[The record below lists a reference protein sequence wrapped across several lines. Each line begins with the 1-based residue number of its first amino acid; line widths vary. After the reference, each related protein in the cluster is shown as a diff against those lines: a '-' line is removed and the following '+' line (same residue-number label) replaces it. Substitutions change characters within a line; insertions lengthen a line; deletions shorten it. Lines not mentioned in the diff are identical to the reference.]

1 MEIHAFFCYN
11 KVGGSMH
18 KISKFLFS
26 RVVINGI
33 LIILQAFLLFFL
45 FAYLSTASLFVYI
58 LLMLIGALISMA
70 LLNDN
75 LNPSFKIPWL
85 LLLIVFPILGV
96 FLYLLNGKIWIRKK
110 YRKER
115 FEIENYEYQKSK
127 SLEEI
132 KVQDKSIYGQAK
144 YIYDNINSPIYKNT
158 EGTYYSVGEDMF
170 ADMIKD
176 LKSAKKFIF
185 LEYFIIQK
193 GKMWDTILEILLDK
207 KEEGVDVR
215 VIYDD
220 IGCISKLP
228 NNYYKELDK
237 MGIPCISFNRFKP
250 ILSIIYNNRDHRK
263 IMVVDGKIAYTGG
276 LNLADEYINRIS
288 RFGVWKDT
296 AIRVTGEAVRSFV
309 LLFLENWNATDRF
322 PVSYKP
328 FLNSIESV
336 KSSSFILPF
345 GDNPLDSYAVGE
357 FSYMHML
364 QTAQKYVHIITPYLI
379 IDYHM
384 LETLCN
390 TARSGIDVKI
400 IMPGI
405 PDKKMIYLIGRT
417 YYKAL
422 LEAGVKIYEY
432 TPGFPHAK
440 MFLSDDA
447 QAIIGTINLD
457 FRSLYLHFENGV
469 YLYQDKEILEMEKDY
484 QKTLL
489 DCRQVTLASLK
500 KFPVWKTILGKILRV
515 FAPLL

>member
-207 KEEGVDVR
+207 KEE
-215 VIYDD
+215 DD
-220 IGCISKLP
+220 
-228 NNYYKELDK
+228 
-237 MGIPCISFNRFKP
+237 
-250 ILSIIYNNRDHRK
+250 
-263 IMVVDGKIAYTGG
+263 
-276 LNLADEYINRIS
+276 
-288 RFGVWKDT
+288 
-296 AIRVTGEAVRSFV
+296 
-309 LLFLENWNATDRF
+309 
-322 PVSYKP
+322 
-328 FLNSIESV
+328 
-336 KSSSFILPF
+336 
-345 GDNPLDSYAVGE
+345 
-357 FSYMHML
+357 
-364 QTAQKYVHIITPYLI
+364 Q
-379 IDYHM
+379 
-384 LETLCN
+384 
-390 TARSGIDVKI
+390 
-400 IMPGI
+400 
-405 PDKKMIYLIGRT
+405 
-417 YYKAL
+417 
-422 LEAGVKIYEY
+422 
-432 TPGFPHAK
+432 
-440 MFLSDDA
+440 
-447 QAIIGTINLD
+447 
-457 FRSLYLHFENGV
+457 
-469 YLYQDKEILEMEKDY
+469 
-484 QKTLL
+484 
-489 DCRQVTLASLK
+489 
-500 KFPVWKTILGKILRV
+500 
-515 FAPLL
+515 